1 MALTDNIRFKQGSLA
16 ALGRQAITNGSL
28 WFTTDEGAIYLDVNG
43 SRVRFGDFVTVANVA
58 ALPAS
63 GHAYESA
70 LYYAKDENVLARW
83 DATAGKWVQL
93 NAAGLSKV
101 KINGNGNV
109 LSGATVTLDAETGA
123 KVLTFSTASVATSEA
138 MEGLQTRVKSLEDRM
153 TAAEGKLNTI
163 QGTGEGSIAKAVADA
178 KSELQGK
185 IDAVDALADQGIADA
200 AKAAADA
207 AKVQENLDA
216 TNVRMTAAENDIDAL
231 QQAVGNGGNID
242 QRLASLKSELLGS
255 DADAAGAAT
264 IAGANKAA
272 DAAQKAAD
280 DAQADAD
287 QNAADI
293 EGLGVRMTA
302 AEGDIDNLQAA
313 VNTLNGD
320 DKTEGSVDYKV
331 ALEVAKILND
341 NDASDIDTLEE
352 IAAWIKNDTAGV
364 GAIVNRLD
372 NVESKNESQDTA
384 IQALQKTVGDN
395 KTAAE
400 EALAD
405 LEEAILGD
413 AETYTDLGKAED
425 AIIAAKA
432 QADKGVADAKAAS
445 DAAAQVQENLDATNV
460 RMTAAEGKLDDIGP
474 RLTQAEKDIDD
485 LQAADT
491 TIRGEFAAADAA
503 LEAKIKGDAAT
514 YTTLG
519 KAEDA
524 IEANATAIEGI
535 NTQITSIQN
544 NLTWETFE

>member
-70 LYYAKDENVLARW
+70 LYYAKAENVLARW

-101 KINGNGNV
+101 NITGNGNV
-109 LSGATVTLDAETGA
+109 LAGATVTLDAETGA

-163 QGTGEGSIAKAVADA
+163 QGSGEGSIAKAVADA
-178 KSELQGK
+178 KADLQAK
-185 IDAVDALADQGIADA
+185 IDAVDELADKGIADA
-200 AKAAADA
+200 AKASGEA

-216 TNVRMTAAENDIDAL
+216 TNVRMTAAEGDIDAL

-242 QRLASLKSELLGS
+242 QRIAGLKSELLGS

-272 DAAQKAAD
+272 AAAQKAAD

-287 QNAADI
+287 QNASDI

-302 AEGDIDNLQAA
+302 AEGNITNLQNA

-400 EALAD
+400 KALAD
-405 LEEAILGD
+405 LEKAILGD

-425 AIIAAKA
+425 AIVAAQA
-432 QADKGVADAKAAS
+432 QADKGVADAKKASEEAAK
-445 DAAAQVQENLDATNV
+445 VQENLDATNV

-491 TIRGEFAAADAA
+491 TIRGEFAAADEA